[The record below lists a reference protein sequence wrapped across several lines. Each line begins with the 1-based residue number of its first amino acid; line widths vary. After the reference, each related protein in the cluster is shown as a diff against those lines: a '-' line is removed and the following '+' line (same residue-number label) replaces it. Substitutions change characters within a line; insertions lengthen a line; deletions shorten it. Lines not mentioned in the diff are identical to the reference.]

1 MVVNVSIF
9 SVVCLVATNLFA
21 LTCVNVSKDV
31 KYLIVSKTDAIYA
44 SVLEIVI
51 VEIYVNF

>member
-1 MVVNVSIF
+1 MSGNTLAAMVVNVSIF

-44 SVLEIVI
+44 SVLL
-51 VEIYVNF
+51 